1 MPTLPELVGLVLL
14 DGIAEPRDPIRQI
27 GAAERIAGELSVL
40 GDSLVGFFVEMARAE
55 GCSWTDIGAPRGL
68 SRQGAQQ
75 RYAPLLAHL
84 TIDDLIRSGVLQ
96 HFDSDALG
104 CLRQAQARAGRLG
117 HDAVD
122 SGDLLVAV
130 LDDPAG
136 LAGTVIRALGAD
148 PSDLRAALGADP
160 SDLRAALGADPS
172 DVRAGPSDVRVAL
185 GPEPEDDR
193 PAATAGRTQPGIG
206 PDVRRAIDGAIAE
219 AQGHGVAVAHLFL
232 GLLRTPGSRA
242 GRALAAHGVTR
253 PAALA
258 QILGLAGR
266 PKPDPA

>member
-1 MPTLPELVGLVLL
+1 VPQKPTLPELVGLVLL

-27 GAAERIAGELSVL
+27 GAAERIAGELNVL
-40 GDSLVGFFVEMARAE
+40 GDSLVGFFVELARAE

-75 RYAPLLAHL
+75 RYAPLIAQL
-84 TIDDLIRSGVLQ
+84 TIDELIRTGVLQ
-96 HFDSDALG
+96 RFDGEALG
-104 CLRQAQARAGRLG
+104 CLRHAQTRAGRLG

-148 PSDLRAALGADP
+148 PSDVRAALQQ
-160 SDLRAALGADPS
+160 
-172 DVRAGPSDVRVAL
+172 GPD
-185 GPEPEDDR
+185 DDR
-193 PAATAGRTQPGIG
+193 SAASAGRAEPAIG
-206 PDVRRAIDGAIAE
+206 PDVRRAIDGAVAE
-219 AQGHGVAVAHLFL
+219 AHGHGVAVAHLFL
-232 GLLRTPGSRA
+232 GLLRAPGSRA
-242 GRALAAHGVTR
+242 GRVLTAHGVTR
-253 PAALA
+253 PAALG

-266 PKPDPA
+266 PPRDPA

>member
-1 MPTLPELVGLVLL
+1 MPQMPSLPELVGLVLL

-27 GAAERIAGELSVL
+27 AAAERIAGELNVL
-40 GDSLVGFFVEMARAE
+40 GDSLVGFFVELARAE

-75 RYAPLLAHL
+75 RYAPLLAQL
-84 TIDDLIRSGVLQ
+84 SIDDLIRSGVLQ
-96 HFDSDALG
+96 HFGDDALG
-104 CLRQAQARAGRLG
+104 CLRRAQTRAGRLG

-136 LAGTVIRALGAD
+136 LARAVIRALGAD
-148 PSDLRAALGADP
+148 PSEVRAALEQ
-160 SDLRAALGADPS
+160 
-172 DVRAGPSDVRVAL
+172 
-185 GPEPEDDR
+185 EPDDDR
-193 PAATAGRTQPGIG
+193 PAAAAGRTQPGIG
-206 PDVRRAIDGAIAE
+206 PDARRAIDGAVAE
-219 AQGHGVAVAHLFL
+219 AHGHGVAVAHLFL
-232 GLLRTPGSRA
+232 ALLRAPGSRA
-242 GRALAAHGVTR
+242 GQALTAHGVTR

-266 PKPDPA
+266 PTQDPA